1 MHTMGFPGAQM
12 VKNLPAVQEHVCV
25 LSHFSCV
32 WLFVAPWTVA
42 HQAQSVGFSRQE
54 YWSRLLCPT
63 PGDLPDSKIEPV
75 SLISPVLTD
84 NFFTSSITL
93 EAQETQVQSLGPE
106 YPLEKGIKPTPVF
119 LPGESH
125 GQRSLAC

>member
-1 MHTMGFPGAQM
+1 M
-12 VKNLPAVQEHVCV
+12 
-25 LSHFSCV
+25 
-32 WLFVAPWTVA
+32 APWTVA

-63 PGDLPDSKIEPV
+63 PGDLPDSKIKLV

-106 YPLEKGIKPTPVF
+106 YPLEKGIKTYSCILAWRIPWTEE
-119 LPGESH
+119 PGLLKSM
-125 GQRSLAC
+125 GLQRVGHD